1 MSDAP
6 APKVV
11 AKGLEGVV
19 ATATAISDV
28 RGLEGQL
35 IYRGYDIHELAGK
48 VSLRRFV
55 ISFGPG
61 SCPTESSWRR

>member
-1 MSDAP
+1 MSD

-48 VSLRRFV
+48 VSFEEV
-55 ISFGPG
+55 
-61 SCPTESSWRR
+61 